1 MFSFITRNMLTGLI
15 TLLPVVLTFYLLY
28 WFAVTAESLL
38 GGLMQSVLSS
48 RLYWP
53 GMGVVAGLLVL
64 FLTGLFMRAYLV
76 QLLFSRLEQLLSH
89 TPIIKSIYGAFRDFL
104 DYFKPKEE
112 QDFEQVV
119 SVQISDSLKVIGF
132 ITEHDN
138 EKLPNGFN
146 DAGSILVYLPLSYMI
161 GGYTIL
167 VPKSA
172 VSPVDLTME
181 EAMRFTLTAGMT
193 GKPKD

>member
-38 GGLMQSVLSS
+38 GGLIQSVLSS